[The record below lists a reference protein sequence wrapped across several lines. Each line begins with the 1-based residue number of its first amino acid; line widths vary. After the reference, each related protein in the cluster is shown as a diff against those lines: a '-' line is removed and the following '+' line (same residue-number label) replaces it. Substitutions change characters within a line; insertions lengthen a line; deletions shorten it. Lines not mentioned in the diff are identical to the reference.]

1 MNSSKISTPEH
12 PLLSKLNS
20 PCPTPTPKQWQS
32 QAPANTMI
40 LGEHSVV
47 YGHAAIA
54 CALDQFITI
63 DWQVRTD
70 NDIHIHS
77 ELATFK
83 TQLDSIESH
92 PKLQFVIK
100 ALQAFK
106 PHLKHGLNITINSD
120 FCSTVGFGSS
130 AAVLAAM
137 LHGLKTITQQDFS
150 TLELFNI
157 GHAIIIDIQK
167 RGSGTD
173 LAASLIGG
181 GIFFEPATDNES
193 SPNITK
199 LTLNIPLSLI
209 YVGYK
214 TPTSEVLAQVA
225 KHWQEKPEALNT
237 LYQQMGELTQNA
249 FNALQKS
256 PLRDARGKNLKFYH
270 SIIQYQALMEQLG
283 VSDPT
288 LNRIVGLL
296 IRQPGI
302 HAAKISGSGLGDCV
316 LGLGTIRIKPQHRLN
331 EFKIMPAHI
340 TPLGATTQAVESGL

>member
-1 MNSSKISTPEH
+1 MNSSKKNPPPPIPSV
-12 PLLSKLNS
+12 N
-20 PCPTPTPKQWQS
+20 QWQS

-47 YGHAAIA
+47 YGHPAIA
-54 CALDQFITI
+54 CALNQFITI
-63 DWQVRTD
+63 DWQCRTD
-70 NDIHIHS
+70 NHIHIHS

-83 TQLDSIESH
+83 TQLNSIETH

-106 PHLKHGLNITINSD
+106 PHLKHGLNITIRSD
-120 FCSTVGFGSS
+120 FSSTIGLGSS

-157 GHAIIIDIQK
+157 GHAIILDIQK

-173 LAASLIGG
+173 LAASLMGG
-181 GIFFEPATDNES
+181 GIFFEPATDNKS
-193 SPNITK
+193 SPKITQ
-199 LTLNIPLSLI
+199 LTLNIPISLI

-225 KHWQEKPEALNT
+225 KHWQEKPEALKT
-237 LYQQMGELTQNA
+237 LYQQMGELTQDA
-249 FNALQKS
+249 FNALQKM
-256 PLRDARGKNLKFYH
+256 PLRDERGKNLNFYH

-288 LNRIVGLL
+288 LNRIIGLL
-296 IRQPGI
+296 IRLPTI

-331 EFKIMPAHI
+331 AFQIMQIHI
-340 TPLGATTQAVESGL
+340 TPLGATTQTIESSL

>member
-1 MNSSKISTPEH
+1 MNSSKLSTP
-12 PLLSKLNS
+12 PLSSLQ
-20 PCPTPTPKQWQS
+20 QWQS

-54 CALDQFITI
+54 CAIDQFMTI
-63 DWQVRTD
+63 DWQQRTD
-70 NDIHIHS
+70 NEIHIHS
-77 ELATFK
+77 ELATFT
-83 TQLDSIESH
+83 TQLNSIENY

-100 ALQAFK
+100 ALQAFQ
-106 PHLKHGLNITINSD
+106 PHLAHGLNITIHSD
-120 FCSTVGFGSS
+120 FSSTIGLGSS

-137 LHGLKTITQQDFS
+137 LHGLKTITQQTLS
-150 TLELFNI
+150 TEELFKI
-157 GHAIIIDIQK
+157 GHTIILDIQK

-173 LAASLIGG
+173 LAASLMGG
-181 GIFFEPATDNES
+181 GIFFEPATNSES
-193 SPNITK
+193 NAKITK

-225 KHWQEKPEALNT
+225 KQWQEKPDALNA
-237 LYQQMGELTQNA
+237 LYQQMGELTQEA
-249 FNALQKS
+249 FKTLQKT
-256 PLRDARGKNLKFYH
+256 PLRDARAKNLNFYH
-270 SIIQYQALMEQLG
+270 AIIQYQALMEQLG

-296 IRQPGI
+296 IRLPTI

-331 EFKIMPAHI
+331 EFNIMQVHA
-340 TPLGATTQAVESGL
+340 TPHGATTKIVIQNNTETKS